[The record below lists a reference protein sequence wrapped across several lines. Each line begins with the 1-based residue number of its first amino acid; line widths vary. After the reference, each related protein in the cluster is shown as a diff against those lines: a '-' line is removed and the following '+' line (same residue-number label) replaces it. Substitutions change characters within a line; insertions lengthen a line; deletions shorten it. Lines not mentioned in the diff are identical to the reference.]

1 MCAYGGA
8 RPGARPGVDGTA
20 TGRRSPR
27 TQAHRERRRRPAAAV
42 FVVALVAFGCSGR
55 PEPSSTPPTPP
66 AAGHPEPPAGG
77 AVPGFGT
84 VAFAVTTGDGPPPDD
99 LPHSALLAATP
110 AARVRGL
117 TGRRDLAGHDAM
129 VFRFDRDATS
139 AFHMRNVPVA
149 LSVAWFGADG
159 RFVSATDMA
168 PCGDRDDCPR
178 YRAPG
183 PYRYAVEVLAGDL
196 VRLGVGPGATL
207 VLGS

>member
-1 MCAYGGA
+1 M
-8 RPGARPGVDGTA
+8 TKEQ
-20 TGRRSPR
+20 GRRC
-27 TQAHRERRRRPAAAV
+27 AAALLALLLA
-42 FVVALVAFGCSGR
+42 VAPSCAAGGGGGSGHDAAAS
-55 PEPSSTPPTPP
+55 PEPS
-66 AAGHPEPPAGG
+66 G
-77 AVPGFGT
+77 ATVPGFGT